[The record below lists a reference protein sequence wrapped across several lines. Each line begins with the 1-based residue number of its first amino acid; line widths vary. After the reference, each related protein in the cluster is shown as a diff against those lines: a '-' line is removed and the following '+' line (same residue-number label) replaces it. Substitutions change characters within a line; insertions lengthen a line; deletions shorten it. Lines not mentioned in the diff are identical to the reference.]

1 MNGHIKRLIVNAD
14 DFGWDDDTLETTIEL
29 IERGLVTSA
38 TIMTGRPASSRALDY
53 AKRAGKFV
61 SFGLHFNIVDGHLA
75 LNSTRNSLVDN
86 QGCFWPSHRQ
96 RVAALFS
103 RFNTAD
109 IAQELRAQLA
119 VLQQAGVAI
128 SHVDSHGHLHKFP
141 VVAHAMVAVLKEF
154 GITKMRRAQDTYRLR
169 SITDVI
175 DAYCALRFPKTVM
188 TTDHYYAL
196 DHVHEDWVDKLADVL
211 RPGITEIS
219 VHPGRS
225 EDWRRFEC
233 APLQKRGQED
243 IRALGVTLMTY
254 NDLWKA

>member
-1 MNGHIKRLIVNAD
+1 MGGHIKRLIVNAD
-14 DFGWDDDTLETTIEL
+14 DLGWDDDTLETTIEL
-29 IERGLVTSA
+29 IERGWVTSA

-86 QGCFWPSHRQ
+86 QGCFRPSHRQ
-96 RVAALFS
+96 RLAALFS
-103 RFNTAD
+103 RLNAAD
-109 IAQELRAQLA
+109 IAQELRAQLF

-141 VVAHAMVAVLKEF
+141 AIAHAMLAVLKEF
-154 GITKMRRAQDTYRLR
+154 GITKMRRAQDTYRHR

-175 DAYCALRFPKTVM
+175 DAYCAWRFPKTAI
-188 TTDHYYAL
+188 TTDHFYAL
-196 DHVHEDWVDKLADVL
+196 DHIHEDWFENLPNVL
-211 RPGITEIS
+211 RPGVTEIS

-225 EDWRRFEC
+225 EEWRQFEC
-233 APLQKRGQED
+233 APLQKRGPED

-254 NDLWKA
+254 YDL